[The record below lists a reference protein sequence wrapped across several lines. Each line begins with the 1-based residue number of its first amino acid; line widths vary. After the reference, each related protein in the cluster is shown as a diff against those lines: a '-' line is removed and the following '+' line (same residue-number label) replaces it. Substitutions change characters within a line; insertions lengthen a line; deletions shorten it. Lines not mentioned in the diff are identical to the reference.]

1 MSMLLMAKAM
11 SIKVGNPLRKLVLIK
26 LADNASDTGECWPS
40 YQHIADQCEISRRS
54 VINHIDAL
62 CDSGL
67 LTKESRVGPQ
77 GKRSNVYVLTL
88 DGAGAAH
95 PEVQEIHQGS
105 AGAALGGGAGDAHR
119 ISHSLEPVIDP
130 KNPPVSPQGEKRPDS
145 GTPRRGT
152 RLPNDWVLPGEWGRW
167 AIQETGLPRE
177 RILLEAATFA
187 DYWQALPGAKAVKLD
202 WEKTWRNWIRR
213 AASSFRTAAQ
223 RKPLA
228 NIQAAQQAAQALRE
242 SGRGVYDD
250 STPL

>member
-1 MSMLLMAKAM
+1 MSMLLMVRAM
-11 SIKVGNPLRKLVLIK
+11 NIKVGNPLRKLVLIK

-62 CDSGL
+62 CDARL

-88 DGAGAAH
+88 DGAGVAH

-105 AGAALGGGAGDAHR
+105 AGVALGGGAGAAHR
-119 ISHSLEPVIDP
+119 ISHSLDPVIDP
-130 KNPPVSPQGEKRPDS
+130 KIPPISPLGERAAERS
-145 GTPRRGT
+145 SPRRGT
-152 RLPNDWVLPGEWGRW
+152 RLPNDWFLPAEWGRW
-167 AIQETGLPRE
+167 ASQETGWPRE

-187 DYWQALPGAKAVKLD
+187 DYWQSLPGAKATKLD
-202 WEKTWRNWIRR
+202 WEKTWRNWVRR

-228 NIQAAQQAAQALRE
+228 NLQAAQNAAQALRE
-242 SGRGVYDD
+242 LGRGIYDD
-250 STPL
+250 NTPL